1 MVNSLRELTLLPKE
15 ELRDRGIEYTPRE
28 IESQPKLWIKNFKI
42 LKEREEEIRSFVKS
56 QIISKKSP
64 KVILSGAGTSAFIG
78 LSVQNLLRSRWSID
92 VDARP
97 TTDIV
102 TNWNSIFLKR
112 ANYTLVSFA
121 RSGNSP
127 ESIGAFILA
136 NRFCGEI
143 NHIIITCNKDGKLAK
158 QKEENDNI
166 LLLLLSPETND
177 KGLAMT
183 SSFTT
188 MVMAAQFLAYLE
200 NLKRYQRIIED
211 LSEATEE
218 LFESY
223 SGLIKNISELN
234 FDRGIFLG
242 SGALYGCAVESQLK
256 LEEMTGG
263 RIICKA
269 DSFMGVRHGPE
280 IVINDKTIVI
290 YFLSTDPLVRRYE
303 LDLMKSIHDKKLGM
317 EKIAVCDKSNDEIET
332 YVDHV
337 IEFNRN
343 DKFDIPDLCRPIM
356 DVTIG
361 QMLGLF
367 KSQAL
372 GLKPDN
378 PSEGEV
384 ITRVVKGVT
393 IYDNEIFENQ
403 KKLKSLQIN

>member
-28 IESQPKLWIKNFKI
+28 IESQPKLWTKNFKI
-42 LKEREEEIRSFVKS
+42 LKEREGEIRSFVKS

-112 ANYTLVSFA
+112 ANYTLVSLA

-136 NRFCGEI
+136 NRFCEEI

-188 MVMAAQFLAYLE
+188 MVMATQFLAYLE

-223 SGLIKNISELN
+223 SGLVKNISELN

-280 IVINDKTIVI
+280 IAINDKTIVI

-303 LDLMKSIHDKKLGM
+303 LDLMKSVHDKKLGM
-317 EKIAVCDKSNDEIET
+317 KKIVVCDKSNDEIET

-343 DKFDIPDLCRPIM
+343 KKFDIPDLCRPIM

-403 KKLKSLQIN
+403 KKI

>member
-1 MVNSLRELTLLPKE
+1 MTNSLQELVSLPKRELRSK
-15 ELRDRGIEYTPRE
+15 GIEHTPRE
-28 IESQPKLWIKNFKI
+28 IESQPKLWVKNFEM
-42 LKEREEEIRSFVKS
+42 LKGREGEIRSFVRS
-56 QIISKKSP
+56 QIISKRSP
-64 KVILSGAGTSAFIG
+64 KVILSGAGTSAFVG
-78 LSVQNLLRSRWSID
+78 LSVQNLLRSRWMVD

-97 TTDIV
+97 ATDIV

-112 ANYTLVSFA
+112 ADYTLVSFA

-127 ESIGAFILA
+127 ESVGAFILA
-136 NRFCGEI
+136 NRFCEKI
-143 NHIIITCNKDGKLAK
+143 NHIIITCNKDGKLAG
-158 QKEENDNI
+158 QKKKNDNI

-200 NLKRYQRIIED
+200 DLKRYQKIIED
-211 LSEATEE
+211 LSEATEG

-223 SGLIKNISELN
+223 SGLVKNISELN
-234 FDRGIFLG
+234 FDRGVFLG

-256 LEEMTGG
+256 LEEMSGG
-263 RIICKA
+263 HVICKA

-280 IVINDKTIVI
+280 STINDRTIVV

-303 LDLMKSIHDKKLGM
+303 LDLMKDVHNKKLGM
-317 EKIAVCDKSNDEIET
+317 KKVVVCDKSNDEIET

-337 IEFNRN
+337 IEFNKN

-367 KSQAL
+367 KSLDL
-372 GLKPDN
+372 GLEPDN
-378 PSEGEV
+378 PNEKGV
-384 ITRVVKGVT
+384 ITRVVKGVK
-393 IYDNEIFENQ
+393 IYT
-403 KKLKSLQIN
+403 